1 MQPFDLADAG
11 VGIGLIG
18 MLLGVYLLYEK
29 RQARKL
35 DRIIAEKEAALNA
48 PDQPTATTTA
58 TPH

>member
-35 DRIIAEKEAALNA
+35 DRIIAEKEAAMNA
-48 PDQPTATTTA
+48 PEQRTA
-58 TPH
+58 TPQ

>member
-29 RQARKL
+29 W
-35 DRIIAEKEAALNA
+35 
-48 PDQPTATTTA
+48 
-58 TPH
+58 